1 MACRLPSLLSCL
13 SSVCSVPIAAPF
25 PGDSEDLNSPMVLP
39 AGLMPG
45 CVSGPCVVWSKAS
58 WVEVSPPDAPGR
70 LQVQEKVMDIGPPRS
85 VVGDTLALVLEGVLN
100 SNNWEPQS
108 LPEKLEQLLG
118 TFLLQK
124 PRQFL
129 LTHHLM
135 D

>member
-1 MACRLPSLLSCL
+1 
-13 SSVCSVPIAAPF
+13 
-25 PGDSEDLNSPMVLP
+25 MVLP

-58 WVEVSPPDAPGR
+58 WVEVSPPDAPGH
-70 LQVQEKVMDIGPPRS
+70 LQIQEKVMDIGPPRS